1 MVSSPS
7 HVICSRTW
15 WHRRRPRW
23 DLRALAE
30 MLKGN
35 GWCSRCPGWVIRTK
49 RGSFHVALEGA
60 LAKLAP
66 VGTPYL
72 WLHVLGCPGTLPIA
86 TLQALVALRRPHLIF
101 QLQNIN
107 FKQTDSQELKL
118 FNQSS
123 NSYLCLPCCS
133 LSGNFHPLCHLSISS
148 SPVEIIAK
156 GLRSL
161 HTRALAH
168 RKSKPN
174 RDVSKRPF
182 LDGAGTP
189 RVACFMKIFHKTV
202 IIRYF

>member
-1 MVSSPS
+1 MDGVAGARVGSLEQKEGLS
-7 HVICSRTW
+7 TW
-15 WHRRRPRW
+15 RW
-23 DLRALAE
+23 KEHLLS
-30 MLKGN
+30 
-35 GWCSRCPGWVIRTK
+35 WPQS
-49 RGSFHVALEGA
+49 
-60 LAKLAP
+60 AP
-66 VGTPYL
+66 LISDFMFWGVWG
-72 WLHVLGCPGTLPIA
+72 HFQSQRF
-86 TLQALVALRRPHLIF
+86 QALVALRRPHLIF